1 MFPSK
6 VDWPVENSMLKCKHV
21 KQDTHGC
28 TVEEANA
35 TSSNRHIC
43 QDFTL
48 TIVSGHGPVT
58 MPHVCMYISTYVHT
72 YVTIQWECS
81 ASTGHLTLAGLFG
94 SLGLSLYAGTSPLL
108 PWYLHQ
114 QAQQGIKTF

>member
-6 VDWPVENSMLKCKHV
+6 VDWPVKNSMLKCKHV

-35 TSSNRHIC
+35 TSSDRHIC

-48 TIVSGHGPVT
+48 SIVSGHGPVT
-58 MPHVCMYISTYVHT
+58 MPYVCMYISTYVRMGSFNGN
-72 YVTIQWECS
+72 VVQALVILRWLGCL
-81 ASTGHLTLAGLFG
+81 GHLA
-94 SLGLSLYAGTSPLL
+94 
-108 PWYLHQ
+108 
-114 QAQQGIKTF
+114 